1 MCETKYTATV
11 KYLVGH
17 QIKDKREGLCWGE
30 DKLEKWTLA
39 NWFSPVNC
47 IIVSLMQTEPHE
59 VSSKKACWVLA
70 FREKMYI
77 VKAFSLRGRGKNY
90 GRVNLPNNTPLS
102 FLQIILLTNYFSIV
116 YTESL

>member
-1 MCETKYTATV
+1 
-11 KYLVGH
+11 
-17 QIKDKREGLCWGE
+17 
-30 DKLEKWTLA
+30 
-39 NWFSPVNC
+39 
-47 IIVSLMQTEPHE
+47 MQTEPQE

-90 GRVNLPNNTPLS
+90 GGVNLPINNPLS
-102 FLQIILLTNYFSIV
+102 FPQNVLANYFSNI